1 MFTTA
6 IILPYIDP
14 IALNIGFFNIHWY
27 GLSYLCG
34 ILLGWL
40 YLKSKFVSSCIVESK
55 SLILSL
61 SDLLPWIVFGILL
74 GGRVGYVLIY
84 NPIYFI
90 GNPIEIFRIWNGGM
104 SFHGGLLGIII
115 AIYFYSKKNNKS
127 FLAFMDLIAI
137 SAPIGIFFGR
147 LSNFINT
154 ELIGTYSD
162 LPWSVIYPNDS
173 LSRHP
178 SQIYEALL
186 EGLILFLIL
195 AYLSKR
201 KKILH
206 NRGMASAIFLI
217 TYGAFRIFLEQF
229 RLPDQQIGYILT
241 DWLTIGMIISIPMIL
256 VGLILYKKIQKKDE

>member
-14 IALNIGFFNIHWY
+14 IALNIGFINIHWY
-27 GLSYLCG
+27 GLSYLSG
-34 ILLGWL
+34 IILGWL
-40 YLKSKFVSSCIVESK
+40 YLKSKFVSSCIGDSK
-55 SLILSL
+55 SIILSL
-61 SDLLPWIVFGILL
+61 SDLIPWIVFGILL

-90 GNPIEIFRIWNGGM
+90 ENPIEIFKVWNGGM

-115 AIYFYSKKNNKS
+115 AIYFFSKKNSKS
-127 FLAFMDLIAI
+127 FLSFMDLIAI

-173 LSRHP
+173 VSRHP

-201 KKILH
+201 NKILH
-206 NRGMASAIFLI
+206 DKGMASAIFLI
-217 TYGAFRIFLEQF
+217 IYGTFRIFLELF
-229 RLPDQQIGYILT
+229 RLPDQHIGYILANK
-241 DWLTIGMIISIPMIL
+241 LTMGMIVSIPMIL
-256 VGLILYKKIQKKDE
+256 VGLILYKNIKKDE